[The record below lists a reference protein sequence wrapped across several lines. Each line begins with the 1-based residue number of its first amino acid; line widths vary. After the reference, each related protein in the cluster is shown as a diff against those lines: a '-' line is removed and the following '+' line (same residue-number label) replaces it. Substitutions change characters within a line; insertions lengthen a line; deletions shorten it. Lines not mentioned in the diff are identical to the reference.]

1 MEQTQAKQH
10 RWLSLDMDIDCRH
23 VDVVDGIRGLSVLLV
38 LWFHFWQQTWFM
50 PNYPT
55 PFLSF
60 LGITDLTPSHIRWVG
75 YIFVDMMVLLSAF
88 CLTLPIARSMLLGEG
103 VDDAC
108 TFYKKRL
115 ARIYPSYLLAV
126 LISFGYQLY
135 LGNYPTIS
143 YAVRDLV
150 SHLTFTHMFRADTY
164 IYAPINGVLWTVALE
179 VQFYLFFPLLVKLF
193 RKSPLLFW
201 GTLTGFGA
209 LFIYQYALKQT
220 PVNMQVNQFP
230 TFLPVF
236 ANGMLAAYLFTLYC
250 VKVPYKRL
258 WAVLFTVLAI
268 LGAVLIR
275 NEIVSA
281 QMYREDKQIWQLE
294 NRIGLSL
301 CFTLFLVSAALS
313 LKPLRWIFSNPVARF
328 LGAISYN
335 LYLYHQ
341 RLIVLL
347 RMSLGFQSGADV
359 ASAGMK
365 MQLFLTVEALG
376 LSILLASV
384 LTYLWERPWQRW
396 IMSWGRK
403 QETTAEPVEP
413 ANVEPEPVLKTN
425 DEPAIVEPEPV
436 LESEERK

>member
-1 MEQTQAKQH
+1 MEEAQVKRH
-10 RWLSLDMDIDCRH
+10 SFFSLDMDIDCRH
-23 VDVVDGIRGLSVLLV
+23 VDVVDGIRGLSVLMV

-55 PFLSF
+55 PWLRFI
-60 LGITDLTPSHIRWVG
+60 GVTNLTPSHIRWVG

-88 CLTLPIARSMLLGEG
+88 CLTLPMARSMLLGEP

-108 TFYKKRL
+108 IFYKKRF

-126 LISFGYQLY
+126 LVSFGFQLWW
-135 LGNYPTIS
+135 GHYPTVS

-164 IYAPINGVLWTVALE
+164 VYAPINGVLWTVGLE
-179 VQFYLFFPLLVKLF
+179 VQFYVLFPLLTRLF

-220 PVNMQVNQFP
+220 PINMQVNQLP

-250 VKVPYKRL
+250 VKAPYKRL
-258 WAVLFTVLAI
+258 WGVFFTVLAI
-268 LGAVLIR
+268 AGAVLIR
-275 NEIVSA
+275 SEIVSA
-281 QMYREDKQIWQLE
+281 QMYPADKQIWQLE
-294 NRIGLSL
+294 NRICLSL
-301 CFTLFLVSAALS
+301 CYTLFLVSAALS
-313 LKPLRWIFSNPVARF
+313 LKPLRWLFSNPVARF
-328 LGAISYN
+328 LGAVSYN

-341 RLIVLL
+341 RLMVLL

-359 ASAGMK
+359 AAAGTR
-365 MQLFLTVEALG
+365 MQAYLTAEALG
-376 LSILLASV
+376 LSLLLAAV

-396 IMSWGRK
+396 IMSWGKKKEAARAPVP
-403 QETTAEPVEP
+403 ESEPVSTEK
-413 ANVEPEPVLKTN
+413 EQ
-425 DEPAIVEPEPV
+425 
-436 LESEERK
+436 EERI

>member
-1 MEQTQAKQH
+1 MEQAQTKMH
-10 RWLSLDMDIDCRH
+10 SWLSLDMDIDCRH
-23 VDVVDGIRGLSVLLV
+23 VDVVDGIRGLSVLMV

-50 PNYPT
+50 PTYPT

-88 CLTLPIARSMLLGEG
+88 CLTLPVARSMVLGEG

-108 TFYKKRL
+108 TFYKKRF

-126 LISFGYQLY
+126 LTSFGFQLWW
-135 LGNYPTIS
+135 GNYPTAS

-164 IYAPINGVLWTVALE
+164 IYAPINGVLWTVGLE
-179 VQFYLFFPLLVKLF
+179 VQFYVLFPLLTKLF

-201 GTLTGFGA
+201 GTLTGFGG
-209 LFIYQYALKQT
+209 LFIYHYALKQT
-220 PVNMQVNQFP
+220 SINMQVNQLP

-236 ANGMLAAYLFTLYC
+236 ANGMLAAYLFTWYC
-250 VKVPYKRL
+250 QKAPYKRL
-258 WAVLFTVLAI
+258 WGLFFTVLAVA
-268 LGAVLIR
+268 GAVLIR

-281 QMYREDKQIWQLE
+281 QMYPADKQIWQLE

-301 CFTLFLVSAALS
+301 CFTLFLLSAALS
-313 LKPLRWIFSNPVARF
+313 LKPLRWLFSNPVARF

-347 RMSLGFQSGADV
+347 RMSLGFKSGADV
-359 ASAGMK
+359 AAAGTR
-365 MQLFLTVEALG
+365 MQAFLTAEALG
-376 LSILLASV
+376 LSLLLAAV
-384 LTYLWERPWQRW
+384 LTYLWERPCQRW
-396 IMSWGRK
+396 IMTWGRRK
-403 QETTAEPVEP
+403 
-413 ANVEPEPVLKTN
+413 
-425 DEPAIVEPEPV
+425 DEPAPTKTEPET
-436 LESEERK
+436 ESEERT

>member
-1 MEQTQAKQH
+1 MEQAQAKQH
-10 RWLSLDMDIDCRH
+10 SWLSLDMDIDCRH

-75 YIFVDMMVLLSAF
+75 YIFVDMMVLLSAV

-258 WAVLFTVLAI
+258 WAVLFTVLAV

-294 NRIGLSL
+294 NRIGISL

-376 LSILLASV
+376 LSILLAAV

-413 ANVEPEPVLKTN
+413 ANVEPEPVLETN

>member
-1 MEQTQAKQH
+1 MEQAQAKEH
-10 RWLSLDMDIDCRH
+10 SWFSLDMDIDYRH
-23 VDVVDGIRGLSVLLV
+23 VDVVDGIRGLTVLMV

-50 PNYPT
+50 PTYPT
-55 PFLSF
+55 PWLSF
-60 LGITDLTPSHIRWVG
+60 LCITDLTPSHIRWVG

-108 TFYKKRL
+108 TFYKKRF

-126 LISFGYQLY
+126 LISFGFQLWW
-135 LGNYPTIS
+135 GHYPTVS

-179 VQFYLFFPLLVKLF
+179 VWLYALFPVLVKLF

-201 GTLTGFGA
+201 GTLTGFGGW
-209 LFIYQYALKQT
+209 FIYQYALKQN
-220 PVNMQVNQFP
+220 PVNMQVNQLP

-236 ANGMLAAYLFTLYC
+236 ANGMMAAYLFTWYC
-250 VKVPYKRL
+250 LKVPYKRL
-258 WAVLFTVLAI
+258 WGVFFTVLAVM
-268 LGAVLIR
+268 GAVLIR
-275 NEIVSA
+275 NQIVSA
-281 QMYREDKQIWQLE
+281 QLYPADKQLWQLE
-294 NRIGLSL
+294 HRIVLSA

-313 LKPLRWIFSNPVARF
+313 LKPLRWLFSNPVARF

-341 RLIVLL
+341 RLMVLL

-359 ASAGMK
+359 AAAGTK
-365 MQLFLTVEALG
+365 MQIFLTLEGLG
-376 LSILLASV
+376 LSLLLAAV
-384 LTYLWERPWQRW
+384 LTYLWEKPWHRW
-396 IMSWGRK
+396 ILTWGRK
-403 QETTAEPVEP
+403 RTES
-413 ANVEPEPVLKTN
+413 PVLAEEPS
-425 DEPAIVEPEPV
+425 DEAAGPAPEIHI
-436 LESEERK
+436 ESEERT

>member
-1 MEQTQAKQH
+1 MEQARTKPYG
-10 RWLSLDMDIDCRH
+10 WSSLDMDIDCRH
-23 VDVVDGIRGLSVLLV
+23 VDVVDGIRGFSVLLV

-50 PNYPT
+50 PTYPT

-108 TFYKKRL
+108 TFYKKRF

-126 LISFGYQLY
+126 LVSFGFQIWS
-135 LGNYPTIS
+135 GNYPTVS
-143 YAVRDLV
+143 YALRDLV

-313 LKPLRWIFSNPVARF
+313 LKPLRWLFSNPVARF

-365 MQLFLTVEALG
+365 MQLFLTAEALG
-376 LSILLASV
+376 LSILLAAV

-403 QETTAEPVEP
+403 QETAAEPAEP
-413 ANVEPEPVLKTN
+413 ANVEPEPVLETN
-425 DEPAIVEPEPV
+425 DEPAIVEPEPI

>member
-1 MEQTQAKQH
+1 MEQAQAKQH
-10 RWLSLDMDIDCRH
+10 SWYSLDMDIDCRH
-23 VDVVDGIRGLSVLLV
+23 VDVVDGIRGLSVLMV

-55 PFLSF
+55 PWLRF
-60 LGITDLTPSHIRWVG
+60 LGITNLTPSHIRWVG

-88 CLTLPIARSMLLGEG
+88 CLTLPLARAMLLGET

-108 TFYKKRL
+108 TFYKKRF

-126 LISFGYQLY
+126 LISFGFQLWW
-135 LGNYPTIS
+135 GNYPSVS
-143 YAVRDLV
+143 YAVRDLI
-150 SHLTFTHMFRADTY
+150 SHLTFTHTLRADTY
-164 IYAPINGVLWTVALE
+164 VYAPINGVLWTVGLE
-179 VQFYLFFPLLVKLF
+179 VQFYVLFPLLTKLF
-193 RKSPLLFW
+193 QKSSLLFW

-209 LFIYQYALKQT
+209 LFIYQYALQQT
-220 PVNMQVNQFP
+220 PINMQVNQLP

-250 VKVPYKRL
+250 LKAPYKRL
-258 WAVLFTVLAI
+258 WGVFFTILAVV
-268 LGAVLIR
+268 GAVLIR

-281 QMYREDKQIWQLE
+281 QMYPADKQIWQLE

-313 LKPLRWIFSNPVARF
+313 LKPLRWLFSNPVARF

-359 ASAGMK
+359 AAAGAR
-365 MQLFLTVEALG
+365 MQVFLTAEALG
-376 LSILLASV
+376 LSLLLAAV

-396 IMSWGRK
+396 IMSWGK
-403 QETTAEPVEP
+403 KKETPDLAKAIETTTDTEQ
-413 ANVEPEPVLKTN
+413 
-425 DEPAIVEPEPV
+425 
-436 LESEERK
+436 EERI

>member
-1 MEQTQAKQH
+1 MEEAQVKRH
-10 RWLSLDMDIDCRH
+10 SFFSLDMDIDCRH
-23 VDVVDGIRGLSVLLV
+23 VDVVDGIRGLSVLMV

-55 PFLSF
+55 PWLRFI
-60 LGITDLTPSHIRWVG
+60 GVTNLTPSHIRWVG

-88 CLTLPIARSMLLGEG
+88 CLTLPMARSMLLGEP

-108 TFYKKRL
+108 IFYKKRF

-126 LISFGYQLY
+126 LVSFGFQLWW
-135 LGNYPTIS
+135 GHYPTVS

-164 IYAPINGVLWTVALE
+164 VYAPINGVLWTVGLE
-179 VQFYLFFPLLVKLF
+179 VQFYVLFPLLTRLF

-220 PVNMQVNQFP
+220 PINMQVNQLP

-250 VKVPYKRL
+250 VKAPYKRL
-258 WAVLFTVLAI
+258 WGVFFTVLAI
-268 LGAVLIR
+268 AGAVLIR
-275 NEIVSA
+275 SEIVSA
-281 QMYREDKQIWQLE
+281 QMYPADKQIWQLE
-294 NRIGLSL
+294 NRICLSL
-301 CFTLFLVSAALS
+301 CYTLFLVSAALS
-313 LKPLRWIFSNPVARF
+313 LKPLRWLFSNPVARF
-328 LGAISYN
+328 LGAVSYN

-341 RLIVLL
+341 RLMVLL

-359 ASAGMK
+359 AAAGTR
-365 MQLFLTVEALG
+365 MQAYLTAEALG
-376 LSILLASV
+376 LSLLLAAV

-396 IMSWGRK
+396 IMSWGK
-403 QETTAEPVEP
+403 KKEAAPAPVPESEPVSTEK
-413 ANVEPEPVLKTN
+413 EQ
-425 DEPAIVEPEPV
+425 
-436 LESEERK
+436 EERI

>member
-1 MEQTQAKQH
+1 MEQEQVKQH
-10 RWLSLDMDIDCRH
+10 SRFSLDMDIDYRH
-23 VDVVDGIRGLSVLLV
+23 VDVVDGIRGLTVLMV

-55 PFLSF
+55 PWLSF

-88 CLTLPIARSMLLGEG
+88 CLTLPVARSMLLGEG

-108 TFYKKRL
+108 TFYKKRF
-115 ARIYPSYLLAV
+115 ARIFPSYLLAV
-126 LISFGYQLY
+126 LISFGFQLWW
-135 LGNYPTIS
+135 GHYPTVS

-179 VQFYLFFPLLVKLF
+179 VWFYALFPVLTKLF

-201 GTLTGFGA
+201 GTLTGFGGW
-209 LFIYQYALKQT
+209 FIFQYALKQQ
-220 PVNMQVNQFP
+220 PVNMQVNQLP

-236 ANGMLAAYLFTLYC
+236 ANGMLAAYLFTWYC

-258 WAVLFTVLAI
+258 WGAFFTVLAVV
-268 LGAVLIR
+268 GAVLIR
-275 NEIVSA
+275 NQIVSA
-281 QMYREDKQIWQLE
+281 QMYPQDKQLWQLE
-294 NRIGLSL
+294 HRIVLSL
-301 CFTLFLVSAALS
+301 CFTLFLLSAALS
-313 LKPLRWIFSNPVARF
+313 WRPLRWLFSNPAARF

-359 ASAGMK
+359 AAAGTK
-365 MQLFLTVEALG
+365 MQIFLTLEGLG
-376 LSILLASV
+376 LSLVLAAA
-384 LTYLWERPWQRW
+384 LTYLWERPCRRW
-396 IMSWGRK
+396 IMSWGAPK
-403 QETTAEPVEP
+403 AP
-413 ANVEPEPVLKTN
+413 AAPTPEPEIPEEAQTN
-425 DEPAIVEPEPV
+425 TD
-436 LESEERK
+436 SKS

>member
-1 MEQTQAKQH
+1 MEEIQAKQH
-10 RWLSLDMDIDCRH
+10 SRFRLDMDIDCRH
-23 VDVVDGIRGLSVLLV
+23 VDVVDGVRGLSVLMV

-55 PFLSF
+55 PWLRF
-60 LGITDLTPSHIRWVG
+60 LGITNLTPSHIRWVG

-88 CLTLPIARSMLLGEG
+88 CLTLPVARSMLLGEG

-108 TFYKKRL
+108 TFYKKRF

-126 LISFGYQLY
+126 LVSFGFQLWW
-135 LGNYPTIS
+135 GHYPSVS

-164 IYAPINGVLWTVALE
+164 VYAPINGVLWTVGLE
-179 VQFYLFFPLLVKLF
+179 VQFYVLFPLLVKLF

-201 GTLTGFGA
+201 GTLTGLGA
-209 LFIYQYALKQT
+209 LFIYRYALKQE
-220 PVNMQVNQFP
+220 PVNMQVNQLP

-250 VKVPYKRL
+250 LKAPYKRV
-258 WAVLFTVLAI
+258 WGVFFTVLAVV
-268 LGAVLIR
+268 GAVLIR

-281 QMYREDKQIWQLE
+281 QQYPADKQIWQLE

-301 CFTLFLVSAALS
+301 CFTLFLLSAALS
-313 LKPLRWIFSNPVARF
+313 LKPLRWLFSNPAARF

-347 RMSLGFQSGADV
+347 RMSLGFKSGADV
-359 ASAGMK
+359 AAAGTR
-365 MQLFLTVEALG
+365 MQVFLTVEALG
-376 LSILLASV
+376 LSLLLAAV

-403 QETTAEPVEP
+403 EERTEPTTD
-413 ANVEPEPVLKTN
+413 T
-425 DEPAIVEPEPV
+425 
-436 LESEERK
+436 ESEERKE

>member
-1 MEQTQAKQH
+1 MRERSGMEEAQVKRH
-10 RWLSLDMDIDCRH
+10 SFFSLDMDIDCRH
-23 VDVVDGIRGLSVLLV
+23 VDVVDGIRGLSVLMV

-55 PFLSF
+55 PWLRFI
-60 LGITDLTPSHIRWVG
+60 GVTNLTPSHIRWVG

-88 CLTLPIARSMLLGEG
+88 CLTLPMARSMLLGEP

-108 TFYKKRL
+108 IFYKKRF

-126 LISFGYQLY
+126 LVSFGFQLWW
-135 LGNYPTIS
+135 GHYPTVS

-164 IYAPINGVLWTVALE
+164 VYAPINGVLWTVGLE
-179 VQFYLFFPLLVKLF
+179 VQFYVLFPLLTRLF

-220 PVNMQVNQFP
+220 PINMQVNQLP

-250 VKVPYKRL
+250 VKAPYKRL
-258 WAVLFTVLAI
+258 WGVFFTVLAI
-268 LGAVLIR
+268 AGAVLIR
-275 NEIVSA
+275 SEIVSA
-281 QMYREDKQIWQLE
+281 QMYPADKQIWQLE

-301 CFTLFLVSAALS
+301 CYTLFLVSAALS
-313 LKPLRWIFSNPVARF
+313 LKPLRWLFSNPVARF
-328 LGAISYN
+328 LGAVSYN

-341 RLIVLL
+341 RLMVLL

-359 ASAGMK
+359 AAAGTR
-365 MQLFLTVEALG
+365 MQAYLTAEALG
-376 LSILLASV
+376 LSLLLAAV

-396 IMSWGRK
+396 IMSWGKKKEAARAPVP
-403 QETTAEPVEP
+403 ESEPVSTEK
-413 ANVEPEPVLKTN
+413 EQ
-425 DEPAIVEPEPV
+425 
-436 LESEERK
+436 EERI

>member
-1 MEQTQAKQH
+1 MEQEQSKQNS
-10 RWLSLDMDIDCRH
+10 WFSLDMDIDCRH
-23 VDVVDGIRGLSVLLV
+23 VDVVDGIRGFSVLLV

-50 PNYPT
+50 PTYRT

-88 CLTLPIARSMLLGEG
+88 CLTLPIARSMLTGSP

-126 LISFGYQLY
+126 LVSFGFQLWW
-135 LGNYPTIS
+135 GHYPTAS
-143 YAVRDLV
+143 YAVRDLI
-150 SHLTFTHMFRADTY
+150 SHLTFTHTLRADTY
-164 IYAPINGVLWTVALE
+164 VYAPINGVLWTVGLE
-179 VQFYLFFPLLVKLF
+179 VQFCVLFPLLTKLF

-201 GTLTGFGA
+201 GTLTGFGGW
-209 LFIYQYALKQT
+209 FIFQYALEQE
-220 PVNMQVNQFP
+220 PINMQVNQLP

-250 VKVPYKRL
+250 VKAPYKRL
-258 WAVLFTVLAI
+258 WGVFFTVLAVV
-268 LGAVLIR
+268 GAVLIR

-281 QMYREDKQIWQLE
+281 QMYPADKQIWQLE
-294 NRIGLSL
+294 NRMGLSL

-313 LKPLRWIFSNPVARF
+313 LKPLRWFFSNPVARF

-359 ASAGMK
+359 AAAGTR
-365 MQLFLTVEALG
+365 MQLFLTAEALG
-376 LSILLASV
+376 LSLLLAAV
-384 LTYLWERPWQRW
+384 LTYFWERPWQRW

-403 QETTAEPVEP
+403 EEPAPETAPAEPATE
-413 ANVEPEPVLKTN
+413 T
-425 DEPAIVEPEPV
+425 
-436 LESEERK
+436 ESIEINTASEEERK

>member
-1 MEQTQAKQH
+1 MEEAQVKRH
-10 RWLSLDMDIDCRH
+10 SFFSLDMDIDCRH
-23 VDVVDGIRGLSVLLV
+23 VDVVDGIRGLSVLMV

-55 PFLSF
+55 PWLRFI
-60 LGITDLTPSHIRWVG
+60 GVTNLTPSHIRWVG

-88 CLTLPIARSMLLGEG
+88 CLTLPMARSMLLGEP

-108 TFYKKRL
+108 IFYKKRF

-126 LISFGYQLY
+126 LVSFGFQLWW
-135 LGNYPTIS
+135 GHYPTVS

-164 IYAPINGVLWTVALE
+164 VYAPINGVLWTVGLE
-179 VQFYLFFPLLVKLF
+179 VQFYVLFPLLTRLF

-220 PVNMQVNQFP
+220 PINMQVNQLP

-250 VKVPYKRL
+250 VKAPYKRL
-258 WAVLFTVLAI
+258 WGVFFTVLAI
-268 LGAVLIR
+268 AGAVLIR
-275 NEIVSA
+275 SEIVSA
-281 QMYREDKQIWQLE
+281 QMYPADKQIWQLE

-301 CFTLFLVSAALS
+301 CYTLFLVSAALS
-313 LKPLRWIFSNPVARF
+313 LKPLRWLFSNPVARF
-328 LGAISYN
+328 LGAVSYN

-341 RLIVLL
+341 RLMVLL

-359 ASAGMK
+359 AAAGTR
-365 MQLFLTVEALG
+365 MQAYLTAEALG
-376 LSILLASV
+376 LSLLLAAV

-396 IMSWGRK
+396 IMSWGKKKEAARAPVP
-403 QETTAEPVEP
+403 ESEPVSTEK
-413 ANVEPEPVLKTN
+413 EQ
-425 DEPAIVEPEPV
+425 
-436 LESEERK
+436 EERI

>member
-1 MEQTQAKQH
+1 MEQAQAKQH
-10 RWLSLDMDIDCRH
+10 SWLSLDMDIDCRH

-38 LWFHFWQQTWFM
+38 LWFHFGQQTWFM

-313 LKPLRWIFSNPVARF
+313 LKPLRWLFSNPVARF

-376 LSILLASV
+376 LSILLAAV

-413 ANVEPEPVLKTN
+413 ANVEPEPVLETN

>member
-1 MEQTQAKQH
+1 MEQGQGKKNS
-10 RWLSLDMDIDCRH
+10 RFSLDMDIDCRH
-23 VDVVDGIRGLSVLLV
+23 VDVVDGIRGLSVLMV

-55 PFLSF
+55 PWLSF
-60 LGITDLTPSHIRWVG
+60 LGITNLTPSHIRWVG

-108 TFYKKRL
+108 TFYKKRF

-126 LISFGYQLY
+126 LISFGFQIYW
-135 LGNYPTIS
+135 GHYPTVS

-179 VQFYLFFPLLVKLF
+179 VWFYALFPVLTKLF

-201 GTLTGFGA
+201 GTLTGFGGW
-209 LFIYQYALKQT
+209 FIFQYALKQQ
-220 PVNMQVNQFP
+220 PVNMQVNQLP

-236 ANGMLAAYLFTLYC
+236 ANGMLAAYLFTWYC
-250 VKVPYKRL
+250 LKAPYKRL
-258 WAVLFTVLAI
+258 WGVFFTVLAVV
-268 LGAVLIR
+268 GAVLIR
-275 NEIVSA
+275 NQIVSA
-281 QMYREDKQIWQLE
+281 QLYREDKQLWQLE
-294 NRIGLSL
+294 HRIVLSA
-301 CFTLFLVSAALS
+301 CFTLFLLSAALS
-313 LKPLRWIFSNPVARF
+313 LKPLRWLFSNPVVRF

-341 RLIVLL
+341 RLMVLL

-359 ASAGMK
+359 AAAGTK
-365 MQLFLTVEALG
+365 MQIFLTLEGLG
-376 LSILLASV
+376 LSLLLAAV
-384 LTYLWERPWQRW
+384 LTYLWEKPWHRW
-396 IMSWGRK
+396 ILTWGKK
-403 QETTAEPVEP
+403 QAEGSEPEEESSDEAAEP
-413 ANVEPEPVLKTN
+413 APE
-425 DEPAIVEPEPV
+425 IHI
-436 LESEERK
+436 ESEERTQ

>member
-1 MEQTQAKQH
+1 MEEAQVKRH
-10 RWLSLDMDIDCRH
+10 SFFSLDMDIDCRH
-23 VDVVDGIRGLSVLLV
+23 VDVVDGIRGLSVLMV

-55 PFLSF
+55 PWLRFI
-60 LGITDLTPSHIRWVG
+60 GVTNLTPSHIRWVG

-88 CLTLPIARSMLLGEG
+88 CLTLPLARSMLLGEP

-108 TFYKKRL
+108 IFYKKRF

-126 LISFGYQLY
+126 LVSFGFQLWW
-135 LGNYPTIS
+135 GHYPTVS

-164 IYAPINGVLWTVALE
+164 VYAPINGVLWTVGLE
-179 VQFYLFFPLLVKLF
+179 VQFYVLFPLLTRLF

-220 PVNMQVNQFP
+220 PINMQVNQLP

-250 VKVPYKRL
+250 VKAPYKRL
-258 WAVLFTVLAI
+258 WGVFFTVLAI
-268 LGAVLIR
+268 AGAVLIR
-275 NEIVSA
+275 SEIVSA
-281 QMYREDKQIWQLE
+281 QMYPADKQIWQLE

-301 CFTLFLVSAALS
+301 CYTLFLVSAALS
-313 LKPLRWIFSNPVARF
+313 LKPLRWLFSNPVARF
-328 LGAISYN
+328 LGAVSYN

-341 RLIVLL
+341 RLMVLL

-359 ASAGMK
+359 AAAGTR
-365 MQLFLTVEALG
+365 MQAFLTAEALG
-376 LSILLASV
+376 LSLLLAAV

-396 IMSWGRK
+396 IMSWGKKKEAARAPVP
-403 QETTAEPVEP
+403 ESEPVSTEK
-413 ANVEPEPVLKTN
+413 EQ
-425 DEPAIVEPEPV
+425 
-436 LESEERK
+436 EERI

>member
-1 MEQTQAKQH
+1 MEQAQAKQH
-10 RWLSLDMDIDCRH
+10 SWLSLDMDIDCRH

-50 PNYPT
+50 PSYPT

-75 YIFVDMMVLLSAF
+75 DIFVDMMVLLSAF

-258 WAVLFTVLAI
+258 WAVLFTVLAV

-313 LKPLRWIFSNPVARF
+313 LKPLRWLFSNPVARF

-376 LSILLASV
+376 LSILLAAV

-413 ANVEPEPVLKTN
+413 ANVEPEPVLETN

>member
-1 MEQTQAKQH
+1 MEPSVEKQH
-10 RWLSLDMDIDCRH
+10 SRFSLDMDIDCRH
-23 VDVVDGIRGLSVLLV
+23 VDVVDGIRGFSVLLV

-55 PFLSF
+55 PWLSF

-88 CLTLPIARSMLLGEG
+88 CLTLPAARSMLLGET

-108 TFYKKRL
+108 TFYKKRF

-126 LISFGYQLY
+126 LVSFGYQLY
-135 LGNYPTIS
+135 MGNYATVS

-201 GTLTGFGA
+201 GTLTGFGG
-209 LFIYQYALKQT
+209 LFIYEYALKQT

-236 ANGMLAAYLFTLYC
+236 ANGMLGAYLFTLYC
-250 VKVPYKRL
+250 LKAPYKRL
-258 WAVLFTVLAI
+258 WGLLFTVLAVI
-268 LGAVLIR
+268 GAVLIR
-275 NEIVSA
+275 NQVVAA
-281 QMYREDKQIWQLE
+281 QMYREDKQIWQLQ

-301 CFTLFLVSAALS
+301 CYTLFLLSAALS
-313 LKPLRWIFSNPVARF
+313 WKPLRWLFSNPVAKF

-347 RMSLGFQSGADV
+347 RMSLGFRSGADV
-359 ASAGMK
+359 SAAGSR

-376 LSILLASV
+376 LSLLLAAV

-396 IMSWGRK
+396 IMTWGQGK
-403 QETTAEPVEP
+403 KEP
-413 ANVEPEPVLKTN
+413 AQ
-425 DEPAIVEPEPV
+425 AQMIS
-436 LESEERK
+436 ESEERK

>member
-1 MEQTQAKQH
+1 MEQARTKPYG
-10 RWLSLDMDIDCRH
+10 WSSLDMDIDCRH
-23 VDVVDGIRGLSVLLV
+23 VDVVDGIRGFSVLLV

-50 PNYPT
+50 PTYPT

-294 NRIGLSL
+294 NRIGLSQ

-376 LSILLASV
+376 LSILLAAV

-403 QETTAEPVEP
+403 QETAAEPVEP
-413 ANVEPEPVLKTN
+413 VNVEPEPVLETN